1 MTRRQ
6 VLRHAGGAAA
16 LAAGAL
22 LLRPWPAAG
31 ASQGPLTFADV
42 LPRVGSPFDVGA
54 APGRRMRVT
63 LVEAILHP
71 PRGQGGRVVNGEAF
85 SLIFSGGGDA
95 LAAGTYGFRHPAL
108 GSFSLFVSPVGQAR
122 NGQRHEAVVNRHALA
137 A

>member
-6 VLRHAGGAAA
+6 VLRAGGAAA
-16 LAAGAL
+16 LAGGAL
-22 LLRPWPAAG
+22 VLRPWAAAG
-31 ASQGPLTFADV
+31 APQGPLTFADV
-42 LPRVGSPFDVGA
+42 LPHVGSPFDVWA
-54 APGRRMRVT
+54 ASGRRVRVT

-95 LAAGTYGFRHPAL
+95 LAAGTYGFRHPTL
-108 GSFSLFVSPVGQAR
+108 GSFSLFVSPVGQGR

-137 A
+137 P